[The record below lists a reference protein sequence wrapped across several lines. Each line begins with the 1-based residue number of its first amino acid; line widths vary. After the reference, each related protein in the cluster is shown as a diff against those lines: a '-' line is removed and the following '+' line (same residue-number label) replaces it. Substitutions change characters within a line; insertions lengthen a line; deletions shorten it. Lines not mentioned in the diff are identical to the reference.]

1 VADPKGPGA
10 TTTVPTTKAP
20 GGSSNQPPAIT
31 ISVAECVEIGSDG
44 PTGIKYSVSASD
56 PEGAALSGRVLWD
69 GAKVLDLAFAGSGS
83 SGGQIDVTY
92 TFRGQSKS
100 LTGEISDGVNSRSAS
115 VVIRGVTPGGC
126 SQSTPP
132 TSTPTPT
139 TPVVSPTTTTP
150 VVAPTTTQPVVTNQP
165 PTISFVALQCGVNS
179 KAVTFNIVDPEG
191 ALGDITAKVGGTA
204 RTGTFKAPIFS
215 IAITSNDAS
224 KSIAVTAFDTAKN
237 KTVFNYTLPKLICG

>member
-1 VADPKGPGA
+1 
-10 TTTVPTTKAP
+10 
-20 GGSSNQPPAIT
+20 
-31 ISVAECVEIGSDG
+31 
-44 PTGIKYSVSASD
+44 
-56 PEGAALSGRVLWD
+56 
-69 GAKVLDLAFAGSGS
+69 
-83 SGGQIDVTY
+83 
-92 TFRGQSKS
+92 
-100 LTGEISDGVNSRSAS
+100 
-115 VVIRGVTPGGC
+115 
-126 SQSTPP
+126 
-132 TSTPTPT
+132 
-139 TPVVSPTTTTP
+139 
-150 VVAPTTTQPVVTNQP
+150 VAPTTTQPVVTNQP